1 MRCRYC
7 IPAAT
12 PYKMINFLENVKFF
26 GFDLAFNGF
35 GKAVGIKPDGI
46 QIRGFELRILTQ
58 VRKSIQEFLSKRKSN
73 FAHFLKL
80 VEPKIK
86 QS

>member
-1 MRCRYC
+1 MVF
-7 IPAAT
+7 
-12 PYKMINFLENVKFF
+12 FLIKTLFFLF

-58 VRKSIQEFLSKRKSN
+58 VRKSIPEFLSKRKRN
-73 FAHFLKL
+73 FAQF
-80 VEPKIK
+80 
-86 QS
+86 